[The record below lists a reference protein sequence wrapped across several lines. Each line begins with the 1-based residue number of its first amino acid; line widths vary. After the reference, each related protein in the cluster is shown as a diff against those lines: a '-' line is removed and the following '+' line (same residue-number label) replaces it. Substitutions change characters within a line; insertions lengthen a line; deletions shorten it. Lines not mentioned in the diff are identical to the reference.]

1 MKKVTDPDLCFLEK
15 SIHRDLKLLADL
27 LVYDDDGK
35 ERLNERL
42 TKEIDYINN
51 RESLPNA
58 VAVIIDEFLRYGGN
72 TIANVMRRHGCNYKQ
87 ILFDI
92 CERLMIQY
100 DKKMTAIRLERK
112 IIFRTI
118 EFILINA
125 DEQRM
130 KNICDR
136 FKVEYSENNEK
147 NIELIIS
154 QAMSNNNLKDIT
166 LPYLV
171 DSLKNRQ
178 ELPNW
183 YIEIRKIVQRAN
195 IGEGILK
202 DSNPLG
208 LAIRVSDP
216 KYRITYLGVLYIA
229 YMRNKQLEY

>member
-1 MKKVTDPDLCFLEK
+1 MKKVTDPDLCFLEN

-51 RESLPNA
+51 RDSLPNA
-58 VAVIIDEFLRYGGN
+58 VAVIVDEFLRYGGN
-72 TIANVMRRHGCNYKQ
+72 TIANVIRRHGGNYKQ
-87 ILFDI
+87 ILSDI
-92 CERLMIQY
+92 CERLLI
-100 DKKMTAIRLERK
+100 DHDRKMTAIRLERK
-112 IIFRTI
+112 IVLKTI
-118 EFILINA
+118 EYILINA
-125 DEQRM
+125 DEKEM
-130 KNICDR
+130 KNLCNHFGIEHS
-136 FKVEYSENNEK
+136 KNNEK
-147 NIELIIS
+147 NIELIIGN
-154 QAMSNNNLKDIT
+154 AMLPKNLKAIT
-166 LPYLV
+166 LPYLME
-171 DSLKNRQ
+171 SLKNRQ

-183 YIEIRKIVQRAN
+183 YMEIRKIVQRAN

>member
-1 MKKVTDPDLCFLEK
+1 
-15 SIHRDLKLLADL
+15 
-27 LVYDDDGK
+27 
-35 ERLNERL
+35 
-42 TKEIDYINN
+42 
-51 RESLPNA
+51 
-58 VAVIIDEFLRYGGN
+58 
-72 TIANVMRRHGCNYKQ
+72 
-87 ILFDI
+87 
-92 CERLMIQY
+92 MIQY

-183 YIEIRKIVQRAN
+183 YIEIRKIVHRAN
-195 IGEGILK
+195 IVEGIIK
-202 DSNPLG
+202 DSQPLG
-208 LAIRVSDP
+208 WAVRISDP
-216 KYRITYLGVLYIA
+216 KYNLTYLGVLYIA